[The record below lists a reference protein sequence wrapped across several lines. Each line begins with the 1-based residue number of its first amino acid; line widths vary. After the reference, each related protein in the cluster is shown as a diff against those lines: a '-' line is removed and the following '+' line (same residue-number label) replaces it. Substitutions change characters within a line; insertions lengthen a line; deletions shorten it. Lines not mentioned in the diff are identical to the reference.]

1 MLSDHSQLISNRS
14 FVCRQIYDRNNPM
27 PQQDRNCLFIRLSFI
42 RWFFGVGTV
51 GDVAPQVQ
59 NLLVQEAWN
68 PMMVMMQLWGRLA
81 GYQGYQGVMESL
93 VLADPP
99 SFQFI
104 PKSQCIAGIAF
115 DFTA

>member
-1 MLSDHSQLISNRS
+1 
-14 FVCRQIYDRNNPM
+14 M

-59 NLLVQEAWN
+59 NLVQEAWN

-81 GYQGYQGVMESL
+81 GYQRCHGKLSSGRST
-93 VLADPP
+93 
-99 SFQFI
+99 FI
-104 PKSQCIAGIAF
+104 PKSQCIAL